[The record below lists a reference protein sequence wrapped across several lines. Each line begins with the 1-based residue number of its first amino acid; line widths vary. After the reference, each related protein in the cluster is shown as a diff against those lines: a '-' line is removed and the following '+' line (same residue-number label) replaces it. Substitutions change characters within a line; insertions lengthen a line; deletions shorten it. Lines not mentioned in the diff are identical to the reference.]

1 MAMLQRWN
9 ATPSGQSPD
18 DFPSESPPD
27 FAYDQAGGAGAREQS
42 SGDAMIKTVYEERI
56 IQIDHEELARLLGLE
71 PGFTLQHIEE
81 AGMDF
86 QLVFSRKADCS
97 ETLPRREER
106 KGLFE

>member
-1 MAMLQRWN
+1 MEGYRKLGESQKWACP
-9 ATPSGQSPD
+9 T
-18 DFPSESPPD
+18 DFQGECPPD

-42 SGDAMIKTVYEERI
+42 SGDTMIKIVYEELI
-56 IQIDHEELARLLGLE
+56 IQIDNEELARLLGLE

-86 QLVFSRKADCS
+86 QLIFGRKADS
-97 ETLPRREER
+97 SKTLPRREER